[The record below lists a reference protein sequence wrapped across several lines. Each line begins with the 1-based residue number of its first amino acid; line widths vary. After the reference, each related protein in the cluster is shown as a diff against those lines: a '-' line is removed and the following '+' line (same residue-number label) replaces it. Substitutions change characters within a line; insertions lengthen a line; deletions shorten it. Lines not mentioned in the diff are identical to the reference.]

1 MKKIMIVAGL
11 GLALFTACSSSK
23 KKAAA
28 GGNTDTTL
36 VSQAAAEKKADPILG
51 KLTVIG
57 VPKLG
62 GPINMRFT
70 VYNNTDTVTKFCIW
84 HTPFERLMSKYL
96 DVAMDDYTPID
107 YKGAMAKRVMPPP
120 ADSYKKLNA
129 GDSTSADFNLVDA
142 YAITKAGNY
151 TIKYNSST
159 ISGIVV
165 PDSLQIKVTN

>member
-1 MKKIMIVAGL
+1 MMKKIMIVASL

-23 KKAAA
+23 KDET
-28 GGNTDTTL
+28 GGNNDTVL
-36 VSQAAAEKKADPILG
+36 VSQTAVEKKADPILG
-51 KLTVIG
+51 KISVIG
-57 VPKLG
+57 SPKLG

-70 VYNNTDTVTKFCIW
+70 VYNNSDTVEKFCIW
-84 HTPFERLMSKYL
+84 HTPFEKLMSKYL
-96 DVAMDDYTPID
+96 DVALDDYTPVD

-120 ADSYKKLNA
+120 AESYKKLNA
-129 GDSTSADFNLVDA
+129 GDSTSADFNLADA

-165 PDSLQIKVTN
+165 TDSLKIKVTN